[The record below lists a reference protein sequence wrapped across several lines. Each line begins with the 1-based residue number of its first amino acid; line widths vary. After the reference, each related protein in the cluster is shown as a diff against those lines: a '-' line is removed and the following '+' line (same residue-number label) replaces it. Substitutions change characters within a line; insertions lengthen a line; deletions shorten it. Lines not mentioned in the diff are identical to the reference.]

1 VFDTGAIPT
10 RDRRIGDAWK
20 RVSVRHARRAIPQV
34 AKAIS
39 VLRRMRST
47 DDPPSLR
54 RDETGCKAACADMQQ
69 TVKNEVSYVFRHTLP
84 PPGLALTSF
93 KRA

>member
-1 VFDTGAIPT
+1 MFDTGAIPQYRT
-10 RDRRIGDAWK
+10 EARSTHRRRMKSGA
-20 RVSVRHARRAIPQV
+20 SARHARRAIPQV

-47 DDPPSLR
+47 FDPLSLR

-69 TVKNEVSYVFRHTLP
+69 TVKNEVSYVFR
-84 PPGLALTSF
+84 
-93 KRA
+93 RM

>member
-1 VFDTGAIPT
+1 MKTSAS
-10 RDRRIGDAWK
+10 A
-20 RVSVRHARRAIPQV
+20 RHARRAIPQV

-47 DDPPSLR
+47 VAPLSRR

-69 TVKNEVSYVFRHTLP
+69 TVKNEVSYVFR
-84 PPGLALTSF
+84 
-93 KRA
+93 RM